1 LGTWSSPSLRT
12 QRNGGCPSPTGLLR
26 ECKLPAA
33 PGETEGAGPS
43 TRWASEEDFFGAR
56 HMGPNETTGPSVP
69 PGAGGN
75 VTDAGGPGGT
85 KGARPLPGVQ
95 KPPCLCRGVRAES
108 SGSFWRWQG
117 THQRKKRKTSLPP
130 FTLPCSARAYYRA
143 SQCSASTCGPPSSRS
158 TALVVDPFSLC
169 FIHLSKA
176 L

>member
-12 QRNGGCPSPTGLLR
+12 QRNGGCPNPTGLLR

-33 PGETEGAGPS
+33 PGETEGAGPP

-85 KGARPLPGVQ
+85 KGARRPPPTWRTEAPLSVQRRQSREQRAAEAFGDGRGLIRGRRGRRVYRHLLYLALPG
-95 KPPCLCRGVRAES
+95 P
-108 SGSFWRWQG
+108 
-117 THQRKKRKTSLPP
+117 T
-130 FTLPCSARAYYRA
+130 
-143 SQCSASTCGPPSSRS
+143 
-158 TALVVDPFSLC
+158 TALLNALRPPVGLLALAVRR
-169 FIHLSKA
+169 LS
-176 L
+176 